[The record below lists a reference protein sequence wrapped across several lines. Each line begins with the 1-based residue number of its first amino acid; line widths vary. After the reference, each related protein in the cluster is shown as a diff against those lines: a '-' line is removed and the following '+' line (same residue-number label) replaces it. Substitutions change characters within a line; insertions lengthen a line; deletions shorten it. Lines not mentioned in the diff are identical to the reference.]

1 MLDKLYAALKEWTSG
16 EHKHQDF
23 SANSNLDAY
32 RGHINSLN
40 KIEAKNKGAYHRMM
54 GDIFRLAS
62 YVLSSY
68 LVTCSESLITN
79 SSSNGQ
85 PALPVP
91 ELDLA
96 AVDFDKFDE

>member
-1 MLDKLYAALKEWTSG
+1 MSDKLYAALKEWTSG

-54 GDIFRLAS
+54 GDIFHLAS
-62 YVLSSY
+62 YVLSY
-68 LVTCSESLITN
+68 LPTSSEPLITN

-96 AVDFDKFDE
+96 AVDFDEFDE